1 MTDWMLYASGI
12 DNVPKVD
19 VFMLVHL
26 LKELAFTAGSC
37 IIIIKIFLSLA
48 LPGKTQKRLTLA
60 STGLFLCLWGVL
72 MSLARP
78 LYVHL
83 SA

>member
-1 MTDWMLYASGI
+1 MLYASWIGR
-12 DNVPKVD
+12 VPKVD
-19 VFMLVHL
+19 VFILVHL
-26 LKELAFTAGSC
+26 LKELAFTVDSC
-37 IIIIKIFLSLA
+37 NLIIKIFLSLA

-72 MSLARP
+72 MSLART

-83 SA
+83 NA